1 MFRRARHR
9 PIASNS
15 LMVGIQSIF
24 RSPAVVVR
32 HAVDRSTSNRDRNV
46 LRRADRL
53 FGIIQL
59 LRRMKLT
66 RARDLM
72 ASGVPVEGEAGV
84 R

>member
-1 MFRRARHR
+1 M
-9 PIASNS
+9 
-15 LMVGIQSIF
+15 
-24 RSPAVVVR
+24 
-32 HAVDRSTSNRDRNV
+32 
-46 LRRADRL
+46 RRADRL